1 MEFSFFKKIFSR
13 GKNPF
18 GKIESALGYFFQN
31 KDLLKKALSHRSSVE
46 NAPSNERLEYLG
58 DAVLGLVVSEFLF
71 KRFLDLN
78 EGDLTKM
85 KALLVNEAVLS
96 KVAGDLGLGQFIYL
110 SKEEE
115 KSGGRNKPSIIADA
129 AEAVLGA
136 IYLDGG
142 LPAAQKAVHG
152 IFLRDFE
159 SFLNDEATYN
169 YKGELLEIMQGTG
182 QGTPRYEVLR
192 EIGPDHEKLF
202 VISVSV
208 DGTILGKGEG
218 STKKEAEQKAA
229 KMALEGLMDKKRRST
244 VE

>member
-1 MEFSFFKKIFSR
+1 MEFSFFKRIFSR
-13 GKNPF
+13 QKNPF
-18 GKIESALGYFFQN
+18 MKIESALGYCFQN
-31 KDLLKKALSHRSSVE
+31 KDLLRKALSHRSSVE
-46 NAPSNERLEYLG
+46 NGPSNERLEYLG

-71 KRFLDLN
+71 RRFSDLN
-78 EGDLTKM
+78 EGNLTKM
-85 KALLVNEAVLS
+85 KASLVNEAVLS
-96 KVAGDLGLGQFIYL
+96 KVACNLNLGQFIYL
-110 SKEEE
+110 SREEE

-152 IFLRDFE
+152 IFLSDFE

-169 YKGELLEIMQGTG
+169 YKGELLEITQGG
-182 QGTPRYEVLR
+182 GRGTPRYEVLR

-208 DGTILGKGEG
+208 NSAILGNGEG

-229 KMALEGLMDKKRRST
+229 KMALEELEDRQQRST

>member
-1 MEFSFFKKIFSR
+1 MQFTFFKRIFSR
-13 GKNPF
+13 GENPF
-18 GKIESALGYFFQN
+18 EKIESSLGYCFHN
-31 KDLLKKALSHRSSVE
+31 KDLLRKALSHRSSVE
-46 NAPSNERLEYLG
+46 NGPSNERLEYLG

-71 KRFLDLN
+71 KRFSDRN

-85 KALLVNEAVLS
+85 KASLVNEAVLS
-96 KVAGDLGLGQFIYL
+96 RVAGEMNLGKFIYL

-115 KSGGRNKPSIIADA
+115 KSGGRNKPSIVADA

-142 LPAAQKAVHG
+142 LRAAQNAIHG

-159 SFLNDEATYN
+159 ALLNDEATYN
-169 YKGELLEIMQGTG
+169 YKGELLEIMQGAG
-182 QGTPRYEVLR
+182 QGAPRYEVLR

-208 DGTILGKGEG
+208 DGITLGKGEG

-229 KMALEGLMDKKRRST
+229 RMALEELKDEERRST

>member
-1 MEFSFFKKIFSR
+1 MELSFLRKIFYR
-13 GKNPF
+13 EENPF
-18 GKIESALGYFFQN
+18 GKIESALGYCFRN

-46 NAPSNERLEYLG
+46 NGPSNERLEYLG

-71 KRFLDLN
+71 KRFSDLN

-85 KALLVNEAVLS
+85 KASLVNEAVLS
-96 KVAGDLGLGQFIYL
+96 RVAGELNLGRFIYL

-115 KSGGRNKPSIIADA
+115 KSGGRNKPSIVADA

-142 LPAAQKAVHG
+142 LVAAQRTIRG

-159 SFLNDEATYN
+159 GLLNDEATYN

-182 QGTPRYEVLR
+182 QGTPRYEVLK

-208 DGTILGKGEG
+208 DGATLGKGEG

-229 KMALEGLMDKKRRST
+229 RIALEALNRGEKRSD

>member
-13 GKNPF
+13 GEKSF
-18 GKIESALGYFFQN
+18 GKIESALGYCFQN

-46 NAPSNERLEYLG
+46 SGPSNERLEYLG

-71 KRFLDLN
+71 KRFSNLN

-85 KALLVNEAVLS
+85 KASLVNEAVLS
-96 KVAGDLGLGQFIYL
+96 RVAGELDLGQFIYL

-142 LPAAQKAVHG
+142 LPAAQKAIHG

-159 SFLNDEATYN
+159 GLLNDEATYN

-229 KMALEGLMDKKRRST
+229 RMALEGLKDKEKRST

>member
-1 MEFSFFKKIFSR
+1 MQFTFFKKILSK
-13 GKNPF
+13 GENPF
-18 GKIESALGYFFQN
+18 GKIESALGYRFQN
-31 KDLLKKALSHRSSVE
+31 RDLLKKALSHRSSVE
-46 NAPSNERLEYLG
+46 NGPSNERLEYLG

-71 KRFLDLN
+71 KRFSALN

-85 KALLVNEAVLS
+85 KASLVNEAVLS
-96 KVAGDLGLGQFIYL
+96 KVAGEMNLGKFIYL

-115 KSGGRNKPSIIADA
+115 KSGGRNKSSIIADA

-142 LPAAQKAVHG
+142 LPAAQKVINR

-159 SFLNDEATYN
+159 GFLNDEATYN
-169 YKGELLEIMQGTG
+169 YKGELLEFTQGSG
-182 QGTPRYEVLR
+182 QATPRYEILK

-208 DGTILGKGEG
+208 NGTTLGKGKG

-229 KMALEGLMDKKRRST
+229 RIALEELKDDEWRST